1 MLKFLRNHIALAVIA
16 LLLVTTGLYT
26 LLPSGREVFYE
37 MHPVF
42 TLCRPAAG
50 GTACA
55 ARMEVN
61 VGNTGEAEESVTLA
75 WPHFEGGW
83 TSGYDFFD
91 ISADRPRS
99 HDPVVSCET
108 SGGRRACAIDR
119 FAPGALMVMHIDC
132 IQCSKRE
139 VRLLQKTPLE
149 IHTEARAVRGNPRV
163 TLLLRRLTAFAQ
175 LF

>member
-1 MLKFLRNHIALAVIA
+1 MLEFLRNHIALAVIA
-16 LLLVTTGLYT
+16 LVLVTTGLYT
-26 LLPSGREVFYE
+26 LLPSSREVFYE

-42 TLCRPAAG
+42 TLCRPATG
-50 GTACA
+50 GTTCA
-55 ARMEVN
+55 ARMELN
-61 VGNTGEAEESVTLA
+61 IGNTGNTEESVSLV

-83 TSGYDFFD
+83 TSGNDFFD
-91 ISADRPRS
+91 ISADRPRGR
-99 HDPVVSCET
+99 DPEVNCDT
-108 SGGRRACAIDR
+108 SGGRRECDIER
-119 FAPGALMVMHIDC
+119 FAAGALVVMHIDC

-149 IHTEARAVRGNPRV
+149 IQTDARAVYGNPRV